1 LARLLLTFGMEKE
14 MKKHSAILPAL
25 VALLWALSVTHS
37 GAAAAENP
45 NILYILTDDLG
56 YGDVHCLNPD
66 RCKIPTPNIDRF
78 ASQGMTFTDA
88 HSATSICTPT
98 RYGVMT
104 GRYSWRTKL
113 QSGVVVFGGP
123 TINAERKTVP
133 SFLRDQGYHTA
144 GFGKWHLGLS
154 YQLPGADKVDTRHV
168 GNMPIGARIVDGP
181 VERGFHQ
188 FYHLLLFGNKW
199 TMTEDTEVVHDLKLD
214 ELLPRILKRG
224 KEYIAKRAN
233 SEQPFFMY
241 WAPPVPH
248 IPLAPTPEWR
258 GKSEIGIYGDYV
270 MQLDAA
276 IGELLAALDDHGLA
290 DSTLVIITSDN
301 GTAPYPPIKA
311 ETLEKKGHYASGQY
325 RGYKSDIFEGG
336 HRIPF
341 FARWPG
347 NIEAGSVTDQLTC
360 LNDLFA
366 TVADLT
372 GAELEK
378 DWAEDSV
385 SILPMLLKQE
395 AVDRGPVVHHSL
407 RGRFAVRNGKWK
419 LIFGPGSGGWSQP
432 KDKEA
437 LEDKTLPLMQ
447 LYDLEADPAEQ
458 KNLQAKYPEVVEQM
472 TKLMES
478 LISRGR
484 STPGPDLEND
494 KWSRIVLMKDK
505 REP

>member
-1 LARLLLTFGMEKE
+1 MEKE

-214 ELLPRILKRG
+214 ELLPRILNA
-224 KEYIAKRAN
+224 AKSISLN
-233 SEQPFFMY
+233 EQTQNNPF
-241 WAPPVPH
+241 
-248 IPLAPTPEWR
+248 LC
-258 GKSEIGIYGDYV
+258 IG
-270 MQLDAA
+270 L
-276 IGELLAALDDHGLA
+276 
-290 DSTLVIITSDN
+290 
-301 GTAPYPPIKA
+301 PRYPI
-311 ETLEKKGHYASGQY
+311 S
-325 RGYKSDIFEGG
+325 
-336 HRIPF
+336 
-341 FARWPG
+341 RW
-347 NIEAGSVTDQLTC
+347 
-360 LNDLFA
+360 
-366 TVADLT
+366 
-372 GAELEK
+372 
-378 DWAEDSV
+378 
-385 SILPMLLKQE
+385 
-395 AVDRGPVVHHSL
+395 L
-407 RGRFAVRNGKWK
+407 RR
-419 LIFGPGSGGWSQP
+419 LSGG
-432 KDKEA
+432 A
-437 LEDKTLPLMQ
+437 R
-447 LYDLEADPAEQ
+447 A
-458 KNLQAKYPEVVEQM
+458 
-472 TKLMES
+472 
-478 LISRGR
+478 R
-484 STPGPDLEND
+484 SVFMGTT
-494 KWSRIVLMKDK
+494 
-505 REP
+505 